1 MSEAN
6 VVNAAVLAP
15 ADDRD
20 AEASRTLRTVAHRG
34 DSSRF
39 RENTLVAIQ
48 SAIDAGATTVEID
61 VRVTLDGE
69 VVVLHDP
76 TLKRLWG
83 VDRAIADV
91 TLAEV
96 REFGGGDLRIPTLAE
111 VLALF
116 GDADSVLLID
126 MDAVEPAAPA
136 WHVVREFATAPV
148 AWCGATEA
156 MRVIRGLDASA
167 QIWLAWA
174 DPDAPTASDL
184 AELSPVV
191 LNLPHLV
198 VGRTLVD
205 AAHNLGLLV
214 SCWTVDDAAQMRW
227 LRDIG
232 VDSITSNRL
241 ELLVEVAAGTSATVL
256 AVAAPAAGAQGIPT
270 SRNLDQRL
278 DAAAIVTED
287 DRARALV
294 VARDLG
300 RWAVDYVTTR
310 PIGSVVTKANPAD
323 HVTEIDTAIEKMVR
337 AVIGAQFPHHGFVGE
352 EFGGVS
358 TAGQPC
364 WYLDP
369 VDGTANLANGM
380 PWTSFSL
387 ALAVDREPVVAV
399 VGDAWS
405 GRILSAIADGG
416 AFVDGQPIELPPLAS
431 SALRGAMVSTEL
443 AGHAPWPGMLRLLEL
458 LGDEFCTLRVM
469 GSGTLT
475 LAGVALGRGHGA
487 VIGHFS
493 PIDHVAAALIV
504 KEAGGVVW
512 DSAGRDT
519 LFPES
524 GGILV
529 ARDRVA
535 ATDLHALWVAA
546 MESDTNMS
554 G

>member
-6 VVNAAVLAP
+6 LVNAAVLAP

-39 RENTLVAIQ
+39 RENTLMAIQ

-76 TLKRLWG
+76 TLERLWG

-96 REFGGGDLRIPTLAE
+96 REFGGGSLRIPTLAE

-116 GDADSVLLID
+116 GDTRSVLLID

-136 WHVVREFATAPV
+136 WHVVREFAAAPV

-156 MRVIRGLDASA
+156 MRVIRGLDATA

-198 VGRTLVD
+198 VGPTLVD

-241 ELLVEVAAGTSATVL
+241 EVLVGVASEGIEADETSSST
-256 AVAAPAAGAQGIPT
+256 GIPSSAGIPNIT
-270 SRNLDQRL
+270 TPGIATTVS
-278 DAAAIVTED
+278 AE

-416 AFVDGQPIELPPLAS
+416 AFVDGTPIDLPILAS

-504 KEAGGVVW
+504 KESGGTVW

-535 ATDLHALWVAA
+535 AAELHALWVVA

>member
-1 MSEAN
+1 VS
-6 VVNAAVLAP
+6 V
-15 ADDRD
+15 D
-20 AEASRTLRTVAHRG
+20 LRTVAHRG

-48 SAIDAGATTVEID
+48 SAIDAGASTVEID
-61 VRVTLDGE
+61 VRVTLDGH

-76 TLKRLWG
+76 TLDRLWG
-83 VDRAIADV
+83 VDRAVSDL

-96 REFGGGDLRIPTLAE
+96 QELGGGDLRIPTLVE

-116 GDADSVLLID
+116 DKTDSLLLID
-126 MDAVEPAAPA
+126 MDAADPAAPA
-136 WHVVREFATAPV
+136 WHVVKEHAIRPV

-156 MRVIRGLDASA
+156 MRVIRDLDADA
-167 QIWLAWA
+167 TIWLAWA
-174 DPDAPTASDL
+174 RADAPTLSDL
-184 AELSPVV
+184 EELRPAV

-205 AAHNLGLLV
+205 DAHALGLLV
-214 SCWTVDDAAQMRW
+214 SCWTVDDEAQMKW
-227 LRDIG
+227 LKSVG
-232 VDSITSNRL
+232 VDSLTSNRL
-241 ELLVEVAAGTSATVL
+241 DLLMDVAGEEDTTADAGHAGESVPRESVGVSA
-256 AVAAPAAGAQGIPT
+256 A
-270 SRNLDQRL
+270 
-278 DAAAIVTED
+278 

-294 VARDLG
+294 IARDLG
-300 RWAVDYVTTR
+300 RWAVDYVTTH

-323 HVTEIDTAIEKMVR
+323 HVTEIDTAIETMVR

-387 ALAVDREPVVAV
+387 ALAVDREPLVAV

-405 GRILSAIADGG
+405 GRTLSAIAGGG
-416 AFVDGQPIELPPLAS
+416 AFVDGLPIALPPLGS

-458 LGDEFCTLRVM
+458 LGGEFCTLRVM

-487 VIGHFS
+487 VIGRFS

-504 KEAGGVVW
+504 REAGGTVW
-512 DSAGRDT
+512 DMEGRDT

-535 ATDLHALWVAA
+535 AAELHTLWVAS
-546 MESDTNMS
+546 MEHEAQISTQVLAPI
-554 G
+554 